1 LCARNRVTAAR
12 AANAS
17 TRVRGRRLAYHRG
30 AFAAVLNADDPTMS
44 RINHPLDAVEAK
56 TFIERDFALD
66 GGAVLPELRIAYEL
80 YGTLAPDGRNAV
92 LLTHGFTSHQHMA
105 GRYRD
110 GGAPPGLDERTPG
123 NWPQLVGPGLAI
135 DTDRWFVV
143 SSNMLG
149 SSWGSS
155 GPRDIDP
162 RTGKAYGPAFPRF
175 AVSDIVRA
183 QKRLLASLG
192 VTHLVAVAGPS
203 YGGYQAFQW
212 AVQYPDFMHGIVA
225 AISAPNTTVAGPA
238 ATQKLI
244 AELAVDPQWNDG
256 WYYERGGIE
265 PTLVRYRIATLK
277 RYGIDAQ
284 LAATIADPQRREQAI
299 EQIARQWAR
308 VFDANSM
315 VVLRRALENFDTRP
329 QFHRIRARV
338 LYVLSRTDQLF
349 PPSIAPAVM
358 QQLHAAGVDARYFEI
373 DSELGHM
380 ASGHDAAK
388 WASELSRFMGALPS

>member
-1 LCARNRVTAAR
+1 
-12 AANAS
+12 
-17 TRVRGRRLAYHRG
+17 
-30 AFAAVLNADDPTMS
+30 MS
-44 RINHPLDAVEAK
+44 RHDNPLDAVEAR
-56 TFIERDFALD
+56 TFVAHDFALAR
-66 GGAVLPELRIAYEL
+66 GAVLPLLHIAYEI

-105 GRYRD
+105 GRYRE
-110 GGAPPGLDERTPG
+110 GSAPPGLDASTPG

-149 SSWGSS
+149 SSWGST
-155 GPRDIDP
+155 GPRDTDP
-162 RTGKAYGPAFPRF
+162 RTGKRYGPAFPHL

-183 QKRLLASLG
+183 QKLLLDSLG

-212 AVQYPDFMHGIVA
+212 AVQYPGFMHGIVA
-225 AISAPNTTVAGPA
+225 AISSPKSTPGPA
-238 ATQKLI
+238 ATQKLV
-244 AELAVDPQWNDG
+244 AELAADANWNDG

-265 PTLVRYRIATLK
+265 PTLVKYRVATLR

-284 LAATIADPQRREQAI
+284 LAATIADDERRATAI
-299 EQIARQWAR
+299 AQIARQWAR
-308 VFDANSM
+308 TFDANSM
-315 VVLRRALENFDTRP
+315 VVLRRALEDFDTTP
-329 QFHRIRARV
+329 HFHRITAKV
-338 LYVLSRTDQLF
+338 LYVLSRTDVLF
-349 PPSIAPAVM
+349 PPSIAPDVM
-358 QQLHAAGVDARYFEI
+358 RQLQAAGVDARYFEI

-388 WASELSRFMGALPS
+388 WAPELARFMAALPA